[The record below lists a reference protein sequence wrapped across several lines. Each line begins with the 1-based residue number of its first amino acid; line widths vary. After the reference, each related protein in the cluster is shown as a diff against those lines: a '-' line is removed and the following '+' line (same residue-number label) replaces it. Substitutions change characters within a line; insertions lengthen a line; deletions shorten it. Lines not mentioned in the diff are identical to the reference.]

1 MMKITLFALFAGLV
15 IMVITVISLVYKEAH
30 AWWSVAEAN
39 GHQKA
44 AKDLGI
50 VTKKEMSK
58 EQIADAQSLSIEIQK
73 RIEANAENKPDLSN
87 TVPSK
92 DPIKSAVE
100 FSKLQDR
107 NGYKYLPN
115 TDKPYSGW
123 AKGTYDNGQVKE
135 LTQFKEGNV
144 VLATSWHEN
153 GQQKWKQNLKGG
165 KQDGLF
171 TSWHENGQKRE
182 EVKFI
187 GGKQEGLAKRWRK
200 NGRKSEEGNWKNGKS
215 ISALSWKPDGEKCSL
230 TNLKD
235 GNGIVIGYYDNGQKS
250 KEAHYKDGKFI
261 STVVWKPNGE
271 KCLHSNLK
279 NGNGVVLWYN
289 EDGMEH
295 FNIFF
300 KGGVRARSLP
310 SFNLNKLE
318 FHRTKRLAEG
328 GGKLAQY
335 LIGNAYRNGDGVP
348 QDYKQAV
355 KWYSKSAEQ
364 GVVSAQF
371 NLSNMYYNGE
381 GVIKDY
387 VTAYA
392 WLGVAKAN
400 ELAVAV
406 KFLDIVRKTMSKDQI
421 AEGQKLARELSK
433 RIEANKKD

>member
-1 MMKITLFALFAGLV
+1 MMKIALFALIAGLL
-15 IMVITVISLVYKEAH
+15 MLGGFGYGS
-30 AWWSVAEAN
+30 AE
-39 GHQKA
+39 
-44 AKDLGI
+44 D
-50 VTKKEMSK
+50 
-58 EQIADAQSLSIEIQK
+58 
-73 RIEANAENKPDLSN
+73 KPDLSN
-87 TVPSK
+87 TSPQK
-92 DPIKSAVE
+92 DIIKSAVE
-100 FSKLQDR
+100 SAKLEDR

-115 TDKPYSGW
+115 TEKPYSGW
-123 AKGTYDNGQVKE
+123 AKETYDNGQVKK

-144 VLATSWHEN
+144 VLA
-153 GQQKWKQNLKGG
+153 
-165 KQDGLF
+165 

-187 GGKQEGLAKRWRK
+187 GGKQEGIAKRWRK

-215 ISALSWKPDGEKCSL
+215 ISALSWKPDGEKCTL

-271 KCLHSNLK
+271 KCLHTNLN

-289 EDGMEH
+289 EDGMER

-318 FHRTKRLAEG
+318 FYRTKRLAEG

-400 ELAVAV
+400 GLAVAV
-406 KFLDIVRKTMSKDQI
+406 KSLDIVRKTMSKDQI